1 VQNVRVT
8 RAPVTVG
15 RERPRRRRGLAVG
28 AATACAVAFALG
40 ACGTGTPSSR
50 SAAELG
56 AASERSSPAG
66 RTAPAASAAGEA
78 SPTARTPTA
87 PSPTSRPRS
96 GGGRAVLAFAGD
108 VHFEGSAARALSGHV
123 GSAFTVLRSADLAVL
138 NLETAVTD
146 RGTAQPK
153 EFTFRAPAAAF
164 GVLERSGV
172 DAVTIANNHGMDY
185 GRVGL
190 ADTLA
195 AARRYGM
202 PLLGAGV
209 DDTAAWT
216 PLRREIHGV
225 RISVIGA
232 TDVLDDFAVS
242 SWVAGPGKP
251 GLASAKT
258 TSRLLA
264 AVGAERPKADVV
276 VVFLHWGRERN
287 YCPTSRQ
294 IELAQRLAAAGADV
308 VVGSHAHV
316 VEPGAHIGHTVVK
329 YGLGNFQFYS
339 GGGLFGQSGVFTVP
353 VTRAGAGDA
362 TWHPANVLAGAP
374 MLLTGSAASARD
386 AEETRRFASC

>member
-1 VQNVRVT
+1 MT
-8 RAPVTVG
+8 RFVVAL
-15 RERPRRRRGLAVG
+15 RRDRPRRCRTALAARAASALAVALVLAACGSGRGSPDAAANLGTSSGRSSG
-28 AATACAVAFALG
+28 ASQGPTSPSSGGSSGSATATAR
-40 ACGTGTPSSR
+40 TP
-50 SAAELG
+50 
-56 AASERSSPAG
+56 
-66 RTAPAASAAGEA
+66 APAASSSG
-78 SPTARTPTA
+78 AR
-87 PSPTSRPRS
+87 RS
-96 GGGRAVLAFAGD
+96 GGGSAVLAFAGD
-108 VHFEGSAARALSGHV
+108 VHFEGSSARALSGHV
-123 GSAFTVLRSADLAVL
+123 GSAFGVLRSADLAVV

-164 GVLERSGV
+164 GVLERGGV

-195 AARRYGM
+195 AAHRFGM

-209 DDTAAWT
+209 DDAAAWT

-225 RISVIGA
+225 RISVIAA

-242 SWVAGPGKP
+242 TWVAGPGKP

-264 AVGAERPKADVV
+264 AVRAERARADVV
-276 VVFLHWGRERN
+276 VVFLHWGRERS
-287 YCPTSRQ
+287 YCPTTRQ
-294 IELAQRLAAAGADV
+294 LELARRLAAAGADV

-316 VEPGAHIGHTVVK
+316 VEPSARIGRTVVK

-339 GGGLFGQSGVFTVP
+339 AGGLFGESGVFTVS
-353 VTRAGAGDA
+353 VDRAGARGA
-362 TWHPANVLAGAP
+362 AWHPADVVGGAP
-374 MLLTGSAASARD
+374 MLLSGSAATART
-386 AEETRRFASC
+386 AEEAHRFATC

>member
-1 VQNVRVT
+1 VSPTT
-8 RAPVTVG
+8 RAP
-15 RERPRRRRGLAVG
+15 
-28 AATACAVAFALG
+28 
-40 ACGTGTPSSR
+40 
-50 SAAELG
+50 
-56 AASERSSPAG
+56 
-66 RTAPAASAAGEA
+66 TAPNAS
-78 SPTARTPTA
+78 
-87 PSPTSRPRS
+87 S
-96 GGGRAVLAFAGD
+96 GGKSVVLAFAGD
-108 VHFEGSAARALSGHV
+108 VHFEGSSARALSGHV
-123 GSAFTVLRSADLAVL
+123 GSAFGVLRSADLAVV
-138 NLETAVTD
+138 NLETAITD

-164 GVLERSGV
+164 GVLRRAGV

-190 ADTLA
+190 EDTLG

-202 PLLGAGV
+202 PTLGAGA

-225 RISVIGA
+225 RISVIAA

-264 AVGAERPKADVV
+264 AVRAERPNADVV

-287 YCPTSRQ
+287 YCPTARQ
-294 IELAQRLAAAGADV
+294 QELAQRLASAGADV

-316 VEPGAHIGHTVVK
+316 VEPSTRIGHTVVK

-339 GGGLFGQSGVFTVP
+339 AGGLFGQSGVFTVT
-353 VTRAGAGDA
+353 VTRGGAGAA
-362 TWHPANVLAGAP
+362 TWHPADVVSGAP
-374 MLLTGSAASARD
+374 MLLTGSAATART
-386 AEETRRFASC
+386 AQEAHRFASC